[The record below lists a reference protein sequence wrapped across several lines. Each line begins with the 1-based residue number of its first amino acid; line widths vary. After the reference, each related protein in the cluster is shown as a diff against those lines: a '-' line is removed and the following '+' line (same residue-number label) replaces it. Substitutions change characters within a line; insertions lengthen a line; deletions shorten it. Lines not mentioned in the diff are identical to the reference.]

1 MKNIKFRVLA
11 KATEKGGQYVMGE
24 FNTKA
29 EAQTFIQANR
39 APKSA
44 IVRNG
49 FEYIISPRT

>member
-39 APKSA
+39 APKSP

-49 FEYIISPRT
+49 FDYIISPRT